1 MSEKL
6 NVIPPGDI
14 DFYVRSLRKFQLADI
29 GSAQWMDQ
37 HEILLKLHQQ
47 STLEITSYQEEM
59 VKELIIAEN
68 KLPLLVHELYS
79 LLIWRT
85 KILPRLMKIDSNPK
99 ASFIIYTVFFHEAS
113 VISLLENVLYYQS
126 GYEALHDTV
135 LDLIDYCVQAITQLI
150 GLVSIGH
157 GCCSSTIEI
166 EENCGQ
172 ELERQ
177 KRDILF
183 KIGMRSLVIL
193 SYVADKSDV
202 SSISTFRRLVQTHD
216 TLCLLSEILHC
227 KPWLRRTDKGVEK
240 FIDDS
245 WQTVTGTD
253 LMKVSKVEAQTWF
266 CLRQLL
272 FNGNISQIYAITEF
286 RQRELAKCVALMSD
300 TLLDQLPPLIELKHY
315 LCALTVSGN
324 ETSKSSTI
332 MMEEIPAI
340 KEEIIEKAKQI
351 GYKEIS
357 EKQAKIFLNA
367 EPDNIF
373 AYAKRLQSAY
383 NIDYLSNYEET
394 VKEAKQPNQCG
405 KCKKIA
411 RKKCSKCERVY
422 YCSRECQVT
431 DWPSH
436 KIECQANN

>member
-1 MSEKL
+1 MSEKP
-6 NVIPPGDI
+6 NVIPPEEI
-14 DFYVRSLRKFQLADI
+14 DFHVQSLRKFQLEDI
-29 GSAQWMDQ
+29 GSMHWMDQ

-47 STLEITSYQEEM
+47 STHEITSYQEEI

-68 KLPLLVHELYS
+68 KLPILVHELYT
-79 LLIWRT
+79 LLIWRA

-99 ASFIIYTVFFHEAS
+99 ASFILYTVFFHEAS
-113 VISLLENVLYYQS
+113 AISLVENVLYHQS

-157 GCCSSTIEI
+157 SSSTRDMLD
-166 EENCGQ
+166 ENCGQ
-172 ELERQ
+172 DLERQ
-177 KRDILF
+177 KRDILYR
-183 KIGMRSLVIL
+183 IGMRSLVIL
-193 SYVADKSDV
+193 SYVADKSDA

-227 KPWLRRTDKGVEK
+227 KPWLRRTDRGVEK

-245 WQTVTGTD
+245 WQTVTGID

-266 CLRQLL
+266 CLRQIL
-272 FNGNISQIYAITEF
+272 FNGNISNMYAITEF

-315 LCALTVSGN
+315 LCALTVSGKQ
-324 ETSKSSTI
+324 TSNSSSTI
-332 MMEEIPAI
+332 MMEEMPTI
-340 KEEIIEKAKQI
+340 KEEIIRKAKQT
-351 GYKEIS
+351 GYQEIS

-373 AYAKRLQSAY
+373 AIAKRLQSAY
-383 NIDYLSNYEET
+383 NIDYLANYEET
-394 VKEAKQPNQCG
+394 VKEAKQTNQCG

-411 RKKCSKCERVY
+411 TKKCSKCERVY
-422 YCSRECQVT
+422 YCSRDCQVSE
-431 DWPSH
+431 WSSH
-436 KIECQANN
+436 KIECQAN